1 MQQRHQAT
9 RRSPDAYNLGEL
21 TGSYES
27 RQDPYAGDFQEPKR
41 SRILG
46 LVKRAATS
54 TVVVMTL
61 VVVLVLVVVANIN
74 FGTGKPPSG
83 SANISTNDLLK
94 EMSGYQMDPVVAN
107 AEAGAKRRAYEKQV
121 ALEKAAAKKAKDRA
135 KALKARAKA
144 LKAKREWEA
153 LKRRMSND
161 PSAAENQAYAK
172 QMNAAKGWGGC
183 WSSLLTMW
191 NHESGWNEHASNPG
205 SGAYGIPQALPGS
218 KMASA
223 GPDWRNNAMTQISW
237 GLGYVGARYG
247 DPCKAW
253 SFWQAH
259 RWY

>member
-1 MQQRHQAT
+1 MQQRHQAP
-9 RRSPDAYNLGEL
+9 RRSRNAYDLDEL
-21 TGSYES
+21 TGSYDS
-27 RQDPYAGDFQEPKR
+27 RQDPYAGDFVEPKR

-46 LVKRAATS
+46 LAKRVATS
-54 TVVVMTL
+54 TVVIMTL
-61 VVVLVLVVVANIN
+61 IVVLVLVLVANVD
-74 FGTGKPPSG
+74 FGKGKPPSG
-83 SANISTNDLLK
+83 SANVSTNDLLQ

-107 AEAGAKRRAYEKQV
+107 AQAGAKRRAYEKQV
-121 ALEKAAAKKAKDRA
+121 AAEKAAAKKAKA
-135 KALKARAKA
+135 KAKA

-191 NHESGWNEHASNPG
+191 NHESGWNEHAANPG

-223 GPDWRNNAMTQISW
+223 GPDWHNNAMTQISW

-259 RWY
+259 HWY

>member
-1 MQQRHQAT
+1 MQHRHQAT
-9 RRSPDAYNLGEL
+9 RRSPNAYDLDEL
-21 TGSYES
+21 TGSYDS
-27 RQDPYAGDFQEPKR
+27 RRDPYAGDFDPPKG
-41 SRILG
+41 SRVLH

-61 VVVLVLVVVANIN
+61 IVVLVLVVVAKTN
-74 FGTGKPPSG
+74 FGKGKPPPG
-83 SANISTNDLLK
+83 AADISTNEMLKDL
-94 EMSGYQMDPVVAN
+94 SGYQMDPVVAG
-107 AEAGAKRRAYEKQV
+107 AEANAKRRAYEKQV
-121 ALEKAAAKKAKDRA
+121 AREKAAAKKAKAKA
-135 KALKARAKA
+135 KALKE
-144 LKAKREWEA
+144 KRDWEA
-153 LKRRMSND
+153 LKRRMSTD
-161 PSAAENQAYAK
+161 PSASENQAYAK
-172 QMNAAKGWGGC
+172 KMNALKGWGGC

-223 GPDWRNNAMTQISW
+223 GPNWHNNAMTQISW